1 MIEKRQVPVGH
12 TTFCHAALD
21 TGLQRTL
28 AIMTMATNSMTP
40 QARRPNPI
48 AVLLLTV
55 LLASCVSARPPDETA
70 LTRIAFGSCID
81 QSEPQTITRA
91 IQAYGPDL
99 FVFLGDNVY
108 GDVEGGTADK
118 LREAYERQDRS
129 AEFARLLQAPR
140 ILATWD
146 DHDYGV
152 NDGGGDFALK
162 RDAEALFL
170 DFWQV
175 PTDDPRRAR
184 EGIYGSF
191 SFGPDGKR
199 VQVILLD
206 TRYFRSPLRP
216 TDEPNAKGKERFI
229 PDPSPDKTMLGAAQW
244 RWLEETLREAAD
256 LRIIGSSIQVIAEA
270 HGFERWG
277 LLPAERDR
285 LYRLLAQSGDTPTFV
300 ISGDRHLAALYHVLG
315 PEQSLWEVTS
325 SSLNLAL
332 FDVDEMGPHQLDPP
346 YVHENFGTIEID
358 WQAHR
363 AVLAIRDINGKTV
376 RQQTLVFGR

>member
-1 MIEKRQVPVGH
+1 MAKISMTRQV
-12 TTFCHAALD
+12 
-21 TGLQRTL
+21 
-28 AIMTMATNSMTP
+28 
-40 QARRPNPI
+40 RRPNPL
-48 AVLLLTV
+48 AALLLSV
-55 LLASCVSARPPDETA
+55 LLASCALARPPDETA

-81 QSEPQTITRA
+81 QDEPQTITRA

-118 LREAYERQDRS
+118 LRQAYERQDQS
-129 AEFARLLQAPR
+129 AEFARLLQTPR

-146 DHDYGV
+146 DHDFGV

-162 RDAEALFL
+162 REAEALFL

-175 PTDDPRRAR
+175 PADDPRRAR

-199 VQVILLD
+199 VQIILLD
-206 TRYFRSPLRP
+206 TRYFRSPLLP
-216 TDEPNAKGKERFI
+216 TDVQDAKGKERYI

-244 RWLEETLREAAD
+244 RWLEEALRETAD

-285 LYRLLAQSGDTPTFV
+285 LYRLLAQSGDTSTVV
-300 ISGDRHLAALYHVLG
+300 ISGDRHLAALYHIALG
-315 PEQSLWEVTS
+315 NGQSLWEATS

-332 FDVDEMGPHQLDPP
+332 FEVDEEGPHQFDPP

-358 WQAHR
+358 WQARR

>member
-1 MIEKRQVPVGH
+1 
-12 TTFCHAALD
+12 
-21 TGLQRTL
+21 
-28 AIMTMATNSMTP
+28 MATLLVMGLF
-40 QARRPNPI
+40 
-48 AVLLLTV
+48 AVV
-55 LLASCVSARPPDETA
+55 GCVAPPDETA

-81 QSEPQTITRA
+81 QRKPQAITETV
-91 IQAYGPDL
+91 QAFGPEL
-99 FVFLGDNVY
+99 FIFLGDNVY

-118 LREAYERQDRS
+118 LREAYERQDRN
-129 AEFARLLQAPR
+129 AEFAHLLQGPR

-175 PTDDPRRAR
+175 PADDPRRAR
-184 EGIYGSF
+184 EGVYGSF

-216 TDEPNAKGKERFI
+216 TDERDAKGKEHYL

-244 RWLEETLREAAD
+244 LWLEAALQETAD
-256 LRIIGSSIQVIAEA
+256 LRIIGSSIQVIADA

-277 LLPAERDR
+277 NLPAERDR
-285 LYRLLAQSGDTPTFV
+285 LYRLLAQSGDTATVV
-300 ISGDRHLAALYHVLG
+300 ISGDRHIAALYQFALG
-315 PEQSLWEVTS
+315 NGQSLWEATS
-325 SSLNLAL
+325 SSLNLPL
-332 FDVDEMGPHQLDPP
+332 FDVDEEGPYQLDPP
-346 YVHENFGTIEID
+346 YVRENFGTIEID
-358 WQAHR
+358 WQARR
-363 AVLAIRDINGKTV
+363 AVLAIRGMDGKAV
-376 RQQTLVFGR
+376 RQQTLVFAR